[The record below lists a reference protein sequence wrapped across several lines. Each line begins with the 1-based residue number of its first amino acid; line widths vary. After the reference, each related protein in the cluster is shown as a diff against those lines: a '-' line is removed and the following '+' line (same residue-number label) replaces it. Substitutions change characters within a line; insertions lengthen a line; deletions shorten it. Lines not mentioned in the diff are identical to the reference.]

1 MVCLD
6 TDILVGLLKGDKD
19 ATATIGMFQ
28 KMGIP
33 LKTTIIT
40 VYELLKGAT
49 SSSKPVENLRLVR
62 DLLSNISILNLTYG
76 SCEKASEIYVKLRSK
91 GHIIGE
97 FDILIAALAK
107 YNDETLVS
115 RDKHFQM
122 VENINIQTW

>member
-19 ATATIGMFQ
+19 AIATIGMFQ
-28 KMGIP
+28 RMGIP

-40 VYELLKGAT
+40 VYELLKGAA
-49 SSSKPVENLRLVR
+49 SSCKPVENLRLVR

-76 SCEKASEIYVKLRSK
+76 SCEKASAIYVKLRSK

-97 FDILIAALAK
+97 YDILIATLVK
-107 YNDETLVS
+107 YNFTKVG
-115 RDKHFQM
+115 M
-122 VENINIQTW
+122 IMA